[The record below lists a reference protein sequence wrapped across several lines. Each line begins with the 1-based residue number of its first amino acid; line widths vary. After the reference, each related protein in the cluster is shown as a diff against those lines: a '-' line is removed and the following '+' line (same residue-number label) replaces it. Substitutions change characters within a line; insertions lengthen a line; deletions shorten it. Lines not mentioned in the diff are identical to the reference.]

1 MTTLSSVIEKI
12 DRDLAG
18 AREHHA
24 SPRLSPFLTGE
35 QEKLRRYIQVAAG
48 ELRFVVP
55 IDDLSEVGPL
65 PEVTPLPNLPAWILG
80 IVSLREEIIS
90 VVDINR
96 FLFPEVT
103 HFSQG
108 KRLIILKSGK
118 IKVGV
123 LIDQIIA
130 TVSRPDSD
138 RVSAAGTPLAK
149 AAPKVFSQ
157 GMESDGVFFH
167 LLEAPIFLGYDR
179 LMNYYEQ

>member
-1 MTTLSSVIEKI
+1 M
-12 DRDLAG
+12 
-18 AREHHA
+18 
-24 SPRLSPFLTGE
+24 
-35 QEKLRRYIQVAAG
+35 
-48 ELRFVVP
+48 
-55 IDDLSEVGPL
+55 
-65 PEVTPLPNLPAWILG
+65 
-80 IVSLREEIIS
+80 
-90 VVDINR
+90 
-96 FLFPEVT
+96 T

-179 LMNYYEQ
+179 LMNYYDQ